1 MGKLGLNHLGAT
13 LGQGWSKQQLGTKL
27 GKFMEQRSIMVIILL
42 GLIIDF
48 RFQ

>member
-1 MGKLGLNHLGAT
+1 MGKLGLNHLGPA

-27 GKFMEQRSIMVIILL
+27 GKFMEQRSIMGIILL